1 MMTTNRDSIFPYV
14 VPSSWVAHTGLESL
28 ISWEISSDVFVVL
41 VFDGEGAVRN
51 VRPEDLSVLD
61 LDEGEAFQVAA
72 HNLDKAWHAGG
83 IDLGSATLLDGTQVG
98 CARGSWMAPAAA
110 LILGDFHAALSEEF
124 GTSEFVAVAVN
135 QECLFA
141 FPIDDH
147 TLASESLRIALD
159 DEFNGH
165 RKPISRQWLY
175 LNGEWPQPYSGAQL
189 F

>member
-1 MMTTNRDSIFPYV
+1 MTTDNRESIFPYV
-14 VPSSWVAHTGLESL
+14 VPGSWVNHAGFDSL

-41 VFDGEGAVRN
+41 VFDGKGTVRN
-51 VRPEDLSVLD
+51 VRPEDLSELK

-72 HNLDKAWHAGG
+72 HNLAKAWHAGE

-110 LILGDFHAALSEEF
+110 LILGDFHAALSAQF
-124 GTSEFVAVAVN
+124 GTTDFVAVAVN

-141 FPIDDH
+141 FPADKT

-165 RKPISRQWLY
+165 RKPISRQWLH
-175 LNGEWPQPYSGAQL
+175 LTGEWPRQYNGEQL